1 MCTFYSSLGN
11 RLVVKLLNEFK
22 NIVFRFDWGYN
33 RKAGSIFQTLDS
45 NGSPLKTKSWI
56 EKTGWLEDSAKP
68 FYLTNCKL

>member
-1 MCTFYSSLGN
+1 MCTFNSSLGY

-45 NGSPLKTKSWI
+45 NGSPLKTKS
-56 EKTGWLEDSAKP
+56 
-68 FYLTNCKL
+68 